1 MNFIN
6 VSDLNNNVNDVT
18 DVNYI
23 AVICLKQKNGDK
35 YFLYPFFTEKNFVN
49 DSKEWKELKQND
61 CIEQFIRCK
70 EHENEEQYKIILEDF
85 LKFYFQINSTFFKE
99 REKNQEIEVSEGDSS
114 EILEYVNKKQIYI
127 EIIEKKIYEID
138 KHVINFMQYYGID
151 HVRGGSFIDDNIN
164 YVIEEYDFCK
174 DCLHG
179 KRYCEC
185 YRNYD
190 SDSDNE
196 PEFYCEC
203 CHKTEYFSSIEALK
217 KHEIE
222 IKKKERIM
230 EKNSRCDYCG
240 EKGHYKEHCDNVTR
254 WPRKVSILGNS
265 DYYSDTD
272 SD

>member
-1 MNFIN
+1 MSLIG
-6 VSDLNNNVNDVT
+6 VNDINH
-18 DVNYI
+18 DINHDNFY
-23 AVICLKQKNGDK
+23 AVICLKQENGDK
-35 YFLYPFFTEKNFVN
+35 IFLFPFYTDKKFVN
-49 DSKEWKELKQND
+49 DSKEWKELKHND
-61 CIEQFIRCK
+61 YIEHYILCR
-70 EHENEEQYKIILEDF
+70 EHENEENYKIILEEF
-85 LKFYFQINSTFFKE
+85 LNFYLKINSTFFKE
-99 REKNQEIEVSEGDSS
+99 TQTRE
-114 EILEYVNKKQIYI
+114 EILEYINQKKIFI
-127 EIIEKKIYEID
+127 ETINKKIYDID
-138 KHVINFMQYYGID
+138 KYVINNMYYYGID

-185 YRNYD
+185 YRNYE

-196 PEFYCEC
+196 PEFSCEC
-203 CHKTEYFSSIEALK
+203 CYRTEYFSSIEALK

-222 IKKKERIM
+222 IKKKEIIM

-254 WPRKVSILGNS
+254 WPRRTSILGNS

>member
-6 VSDLNNNVNDVT
+6 VSDLNNNVNDMT

-35 YFLYPFFTEKNFVN
+35 YFLYPFFTDKNFVN
-49 DSKEWKELKQND
+49 DSKEWEEWKQND
-61 CIEQFIRCK
+61 CIEKYIICK

-85 LKFYFQINSTFFKE
+85 LKFYLKINSTFFKE
-99 REKNQEIEVSEGDSS
+99 TQTHE
-114 EILEYVNKKQIYI
+114 EILEYINKKQIYI
-127 EIIEKKIYEID
+127 ELIHKKICEID
-138 KHVINFMQYYGID
+138 KHVINYMQYYGID

-174 DCLHG
+174 DCLRG
-179 KRYCEC
+179 KRYCYC
-185 YRNYD
+185 D
-190 SDSDNE
+190 SDSDSYYE
-196 PEFYCEC
+196 PEFRCEC
-203 CHKTEYFSSIEALK
+203 CHRTEYFSSKEALK

-222 IKKKERIM
+222 IQKKERII
-230 EKNSRCDYCG
+230 EKNSICDYCG
-240 EKGHYKEHCDNVTR
+240 EKGHYREHCDNVTR
-254 WPRKVSILGNS
+254 WPRRVSILGNS